1 MDIRAA
7 RQRFQPSAKPIKRP
21 GKHFGTHF
29 IELLPSVNGEKPQE
43 RVNYLDKDGNIIRQE
58 LQEWIPTQQ
67 DFEATDWEESK

>member
-1 MDIRAA
+1 MDLRSA
-7 RQRFQPSAKPIKRP
+7 RQQHQPQAKPITRL
-21 GKHFGTHF
+21 GKHFGTYF
-29 IELLPSVNGEKPQE
+29 IELMPSINGEKPKE